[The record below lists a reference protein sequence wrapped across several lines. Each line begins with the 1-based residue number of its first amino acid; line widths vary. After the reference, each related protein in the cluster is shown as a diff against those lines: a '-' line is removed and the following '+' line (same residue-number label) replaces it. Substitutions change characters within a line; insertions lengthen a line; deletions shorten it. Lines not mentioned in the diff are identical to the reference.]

1 VIIEFAGL
9 PGSGKSTAAA
19 HLITLAHAYGL
30 DTRTAAD
37 LRQVRSSRAPTWVR
51 KLLRPA
57 TDLLSILTHPKL
69 SWTIF
74 AALNSSKRSRAEK
87 LYAFRHVLVT
97 IRALRAANR
106 DNGASTLTVF
116 HEGLCQRAFLSFV
129 DGEGAAG
136 TEATRR
142 FVRSAPKPDVVVV
155 LQVPPDLALT
165 RVAGRGHGALSYR
178 FEQLSREELLERLAE
193 GQRLLL
199 NVARQLASMQPS
211 ARTFVV
217 DARDLTES
225 IDRLECDVL
234 PHLLTELAERDI
246 ATRGPRSLRAR

>member
-1 VIIEFAGL
+1 VIVEFAGL

-19 HLITLAHAYGL
+19 RLISLAHAHGL

-37 LRQVRSSRAPTWVR
+37 LGLVGSSRAPTWAR

-57 TDLLSILTHPKL
+57 THLLSILTHPKL
-69 SWTIF
+69 SWIIL
-74 AALNSSKRSRAEK
+74 AALSTSKRSRAEK
-87 LYAFRHVLVT
+87 WYAFRHVLVT

-106 DNGASTLTVF
+106 DDSASTLTVL

-129 DGEGAAG
+129 DGEGAADA
-136 TEATRR
+136 EATRR

-155 LQVPPDLALT
+155 LRVPPDLALT

-178 FEQLSREELLERLAE
+178 FEQLSSEELLERLAE

-199 NVARQLASMQPS
+199 DVARQLASLQPS

-225 IDRLECDVL
+225 SDRLERDVL
-234 PHLLTELAERDI
+234 PHLLTELAGRDR
-246 ATRGPRSLRAR
+246 ATRGPGHF